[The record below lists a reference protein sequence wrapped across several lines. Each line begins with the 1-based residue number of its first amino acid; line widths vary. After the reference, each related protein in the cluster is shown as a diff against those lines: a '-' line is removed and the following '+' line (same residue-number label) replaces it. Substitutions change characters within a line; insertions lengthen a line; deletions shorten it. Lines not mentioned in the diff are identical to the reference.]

1 MDRVEG
7 ADAPTLVKKLD
18 DYAADLPKE
27 SKENALN
34 ERIAQLIHSA
44 DVILFMKGNP
54 DAPRCGFSSR
64 VIDALN
70 EAHIQ
75 FSHFD
80 ILQDEAIRQ
89 VCCRH
94 SCLGTD
100 PRIRD

>member
-7 ADAPTLVKKLD
+7 ANAPTLVKKLD
-18 DYAADLPKE
+18 EYAADLPKE

-34 ERIAQLIHSA
+34 QRIAQLIHSA

-89 VCCRH
+89 VCHRH
-94 SCLGTD
+94 TCFGID
-100 PRIRD
+100 PQIRD